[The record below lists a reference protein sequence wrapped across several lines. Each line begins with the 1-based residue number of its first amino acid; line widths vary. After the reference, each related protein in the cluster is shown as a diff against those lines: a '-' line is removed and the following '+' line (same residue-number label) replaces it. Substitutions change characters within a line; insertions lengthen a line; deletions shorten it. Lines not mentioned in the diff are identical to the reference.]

1 MLYTCP
7 LLRPDW
13 FNKKLMAYSKGGEK
27 RGLPAETGTLGK
39 ESGVGEAASPD
50 TDKEAGFEAEM

>member
-1 MLYTCP
+1 
-7 LLRPDW
+7 
-13 FNKKLMAYSKGGEK
+13 MAYSKGGEK